1 MQNAKFRAMQY
12 AKNFELESEKMQL
25 KSLEFIC
32 NALALDSKLIQIIS
46 KSQP

>member
-25 KSLEFIC
+25 K
-32 NALALDSKLIQIIS
+32 A
-46 KSQP
+46 